1 MKTAFITGISGF
13 VGKHLTTYLR
23 KLNWRVAGS
32 DLQPVS
38 SPQAVSPRRARSPD
52 GGAPDIS
59 EFYQADINDRAMLR
73 QVLRETHPDVIFHLA
88 GVIKSDT
95 PDKYYQAHVLGTV
108 ALLDAVVE
116 SGLSP
121 VVFIASSSAVYGSGL
136 GSRPITEQFKPR
148 PATHYGVSKLA
159 QELAALHYFTS
170 FELPVLLVRTFN
182 LLGPG
187 LSPLLACSD
196 FARQIALAEKR
207 GKPSTILTGNI
218 SARRDFLDV
227 RDAVRAYVRLVENA
241 EAGQAY
247 NVASGQAVAIRECLD
262 FLRKQARVPV
272 DAAVDPARVQMDDI
286 PVQAGSIKRLQAA
299 TGWELE
305 FSNEQSLLDML
316 EDWRQK
322 VKRE

>member
-1 MKTAFITGISGF
+1 MKSAFITGISGF
-13 VGKHLTTYLR
+13 VGKHLTTYLHG
-23 KLNWRVAGS
+23 LDWRVAGS
-32 DLQPVS
+32 DLRPV
-38 SPQAVSPRRARSPD
+38 A
-52 GGAPDIS
+52 GIS
-59 EFYQADINDRAMLR
+59 AFYQADVNDRAMLR
-73 QVLRETHPDVIFHLA
+73 QAFRETRPDVIFHLA

-116 SGLSP
+116 SGSRP

-170 FELPVLLVRTFN
+170 FGLPVLLVRTFN

-187 LSPLLACSD
+187 LSPQLACSD
-196 FARQIALAEKR
+196 FARQIAMAER
-207 GKPSTILTGNI
+207 NGLPSTISTGNL
-218 SARRDFLDV
+218 SARRDFVDV
-227 RDAVRAYVRLVENA
+227 RDAVRAYVRLAENGR
-241 EAGQAY
+241 AGQAY
-247 NVASGQAVAIRECLD
+247 NVASGQAVPIRECLD
-262 FLRKQARVPV
+262 FLREQAKVRV
-272 DAAVDPARVQMDDI
+272 DAAVDPARVQTDDI
-286 PVQAGSIKRLQAA
+286 PVQAGSIKRLQTA

-305 FSNEQSLLDML
+305 YSKEQSLLDML
-316 EDWRQK
+316 EDWRQR